1 MLGWL
6 AEILPLRAVVIELRF
21 TAVARFQLYHA
32 AAVSGFVRTLI
43 TDIDDFADYLWIDTP
58 ESGGI
63 YYQINDRYR
72 FVLYGLK
79 GSEDILAR
87 VLETVQ
93 NLPHSVRRTDLR
105 MPLRDNVECVGCWDL
120 FTDQPVQNIEDL
132 STYGVEELVLESTS
146 WKDLT
151 HIRVRWITPVRML
164 RDKSE
169 RETAKGEAR
178 FCRQASDFNYSLLYQ
193 RLYDTFAG
201 IARRNKKAVDARLN
215 PQSLTMAGDIFWV
228 DAGYRDA
235 AGDYHS
241 MGGVQGMLEIQ
252 EVIPPEQLML
262 WVLGQYV
269 GIGQRRAFGW
279 GRYRLE
285 DVDGVTT
292 MPIILRS
299 APLLTQIAT
308 IDNLRLAYQRVSHK
322 KTLTI
327 KEIERLEKL
336 RISLINGEYRP
347 SALEGIIVDG
357 ELMGKPPFWDRVAQR
372 ACAQVLTVGLE
383 PLFKKE
389 SFNKYLK
396 NKQLYA
402 NHWQSALHLR
412 LQALLGDDPLV
423 GLCLAWMTAPILY
436 QNQWVNQDA
445 NFPQHSPLSPL
456 FAKLLGL
463 DTPSLYP

>member
-1 MLGWL
+1 MLEWL
-6 AEILPLRAVVIELRF
+6 EELLPLRAVVIELKF
-21 TAVARFQLYHA
+21 TAAARFQLYHA

-43 TDIDDFADYLWIDTP
+43 SDVDDFADYLWIDTP

-63 YYQINDRYR
+63 FYETKDRYR
-72 FVLYGLK
+72 FVLYGLN
-79 GSEDILAR
+79 GCEVILTR
-87 VLETVQ
+87 VLEALQ
-93 NLPHSVRRTDLR
+93 NLPRSVRRDDAQ
-105 MPLRDNVECVGCWDL
+105 MPLRDNVEWVNCWDL
-120 FTDQPVQNIEDL
+120 FTDQPVQTVEDL
-132 STYGVEELVLESTS
+132 STYGIEELIIESTS
-146 WKDLT
+146 WKDLIIT
-151 HIRVRWITPVRML
+151 RINWITPIRML

-201 IARRNKKAVDARLN
+201 IARRNKKIIDPRLN

-241 MGGVQGMLEIQ
+241 MGGVQGLLEIQ
-252 EVIPPEQLML
+252 EVIPPKQLIL

-285 DVDGVTT
+285 DRDGATT
-292 MPIILRS
+292 MPRLCRC
-299 APLLTQIAT
+299 APLLTQMAT
-308 IDNLRLAYQRVSHK
+308 IGNLRLVFQRVSHK

-347 SALEGIIVDG
+347 SALEGMIVDE
-357 ELMGKPPFWDRVAQR
+357 ELIGKPPFWDRVAQR

-383 PLFKKE
+383 PLFNKQ

-463 DTPSLYP
+463 DTPALYP